1 MLKLVIFDLDGTLLN
16 TIGDLADAT
25 NYVLTQ
31 HNHPTHTLDE
41 YNAFIGNGI
50 RKLIERSVPEE
61 FRTKEYLIG
70 FTLEF
75 LDYYKKHINEKT
87 YPYKDIP
94 LLLNTLQDN
103 KLKLAVASNKFQEG
117 VDFLLKYYFPEIDFA
132 AAVGPGGDIST
143 KPDPK
148 MVNKILSTVNV
159 SPDETL
165 YLGDSNVDMITARNA
180 GIKPI
185 GVSWGYRTRKELEE
199 NGAWRIIDNP
209 MDFYNL
215 YVKNA

>member
-75 LDYYKKHINEKT
+75 LDY
-87 YPYKDIP
+87 
-94 LLLNTLQDN
+94 
-103 KLKLAVASNKFQEG
+103 
-117 VDFLLKYYFPEIDFA
+117 
-132 AAVGPGGDIST
+132 
-143 KPDPK
+143 
-148 MVNKILSTVNV
+148 
-159 SPDETL
+159 
-165 YLGDSNVDMITARNA
+165 
-180 GIKPI
+180 
-185 GVSWGYRTRKELEE
+185 
-199 NGAWRIIDNP
+199 
-209 MDFYNL
+209 
-215 YVKNA
+215 